1 MEDLITILI
10 VVIGVGVKI
19 YSALKKNKPV
29 EEDKNNAPSW
39 DEFLDSVEKTP
50 ELREYVE
57 NAPELKYTLNEA
69 EKSRRAQQ
77 QALAQAQ
84 AERDAAILE
93 SQQRY
98 AEMAEAAARQN
109 QERGE
114 YVMAENPDDEEPRE
128 SMDWAAL
135 IRCNAAEAVVISEI
149 LAKPP
154 ALR

>member
-1 MEDLITILI
+1 MEDLITILLI
-10 VVIGVGVKI
+10 VIGVGAKI
-19 YSALKKNKPV
+19 YSTLKKNRP
-29 EEDKNNAPSW
+29 EPEYESNAPSW
-39 DEFLDSVEKTP
+39 DEFLESVEKTP
-50 ELREYVE
+50 ELREYVD
-57 NAPELKYTLNEA
+57 NDPELKSAFDEA
-69 EKSRRAQQ
+69 QSARRAQQ

-98 AEMAEAAARQN
+98 AEMAEVAARQN
-109 QERGE
+109 QARGE
-114 YVMAENPDDEEPRE
+114 SVMEDNPEEEARE

>member
-10 VVIGVGVKI
+10 VVIGVGAKI
-19 YSALKKNKPV
+19 YSFLKKNRP
-29 EEDKNNAPSW
+29 EPESESNAPSW
-39 DEFLDSVEKTP
+39 DEFLESVEKTP
-50 ELREYVE
+50 ELREYVDSD
-57 NAPELKYTLNEA
+57 PELKSAFEEA
-69 EKSRRAQQ
+69 ERSRRAQQ
-77 QALAQAQ
+77 QALVKAQ

>member
-10 VVIGVGVKI
+10 IVIGVGVKI

-57 NAPELKYTLNEA
+57 NDPELKYALNEA

-84 AERDAAILE
+84 AERDAAMLE
-93 SQQRY
+93 AQQRY

-109 QERGE
+109 QERGD
-114 YVMAENPDDEEPRE
+114 YVMAENPEEEPGE
-128 SMDWAAL
+128 TMDWAAL

>member
-10 VVIGVGVKI
+10 IVIGVGMKI

-57 NAPELKYTLNEA
+57 NDPELKYALNEA

-84 AERDAAILE
+84 AERDAAMLE
-93 SQQRY
+93 AQQRY

-109 QERGE
+109 QERGD
-114 YVMAENPDDEEPRE
+114 YVMAENPEEE
-128 SMDWAAL
+128 SGETMDWAAL

>member
-10 VVIGVGVKI
+10 IVIGVGVKI
-19 YSALKKNKPV
+19 YSALKKNKLV

-57 NAPELKYTLNEA
+57 NDPELKYALNEA

-84 AERDAAILE
+84 AERDAAMLE
-93 SQQRY
+93 AQQRY

-109 QERGE
+109 QERGD
-114 YVMAENPDDEEPRE
+114 YVMAENPEEEPGE
-128 SMDWAAL
+128 TMDWAAL

>member
-10 VVIGVGVKI
+10 IVIGVGVKI

-57 NAPELKYTLNEA
+57 NDPELKYALNEA

-84 AERDAAILE
+84 ADAAMLE
-93 SQQRY
+93 AQQRY

-114 YVMAENPDDEEPRE
+114 YVMAENPEEE
-128 SMDWAAL
+128 SGETMDWAAL